1 MNTLALDIGGANLKA
16 AHSDGSHGSA
26 PFPLWE
32 QPNDLLD
39 ELKALAGGMTS
50 FDRLAVTM
58 TGELCDCFE
67 TKREGVAHILRCAQ
81 QLAGDRDVAIW
92 STEGKF
98 VSLSEARQ
106 KPMRVAAANWH
117 ALATWIAQTYPVGVT
132 LLLDTGSTT
141 TDVIKCTG
149 GSAKIT
155 GFTDTQRLLSG
166 ELVYLGATRTPLA
179 VLGPTVDLGGK
190 AYPLMNELFA
200 VTEDIYVLTGDRPEQ
215 AAHIDT
221 VDGRPMTKRYA
232 ATRVVRMVGGDL
244 EMMTLDEA
252 TQLARSFSDVVTH
265 RIAEAIRKVMYMPKA
280 PRTTRVVLSGSGA
293 FVGEKAA
300 KVAEP
305 GTPIEHLAQQIG
317 EAGSHAAAAH
327 AVLQLRDAA
336 S

>member
-16 AHSDGSHGSA
+16 AHTDGSHRTV

-39 ELKALAGGMTS
+39 ELKAITDDLSA

-67 TKREGVAHILRCAQ
+67 TKREGVAHILRCVQ
-81 QLAGDRDVAIW
+81 QLAGDREVDVW

-98 VSLSEARQ
+98 INLSEARQ
-106 KPMRVAAANWH
+106 KPMRVAAGNWH
-117 ALATWIAQTYPVGVT
+117 ALATWIASTYPVGVT
-132 LLLDTGSTT
+132 LLIDTGSTT
-141 TDVIKCTG
+141 TDIIKCTG
-149 GSAKIT
+149 GSAQVT

-179 VLGPTVDLGGK
+179 VLGPTVTLGGK
-190 AYPLMNELFA
+190 TYPLMNELFA
-200 VTEDIYVLTGDRPEQ
+200 VTEDIYVLTDDQPEQ

-252 TQLARSFSDVVTH
+252 TALAHSFADIVTG
-265 RIAEAIRKVMYMPKA
+265 RIAEAIAKVMFMPKA
-280 PRTTRVVLSGSGA
+280 PRTTRVIVSGSGA
-293 FVGEKAA
+293 FIGEKAA
-300 KVAEP
+300 KAAVKHAPVEY
-305 GTPIEHLAQQIG
+305 LSQQIG
-317 EAGSHAAAAH
+317 DAGSQAAAAH
-327 AVLQLRDAA
+327 ALLQLRDSAT
-336 S
+336 